1 MKRSRAALL
10 LIDVINDLEFPGSA
24 PLVRAA
30 ERVAPRIERL
40 ATRARAARVPV
51 IYVNDNFGRWR
62 SDLRATVDECTAE
75 GKAGRSVG
83 LRLRPHA
90 GDYFVLKPK
99 HSGFLFT
106 PLELLLAD
114 LGVRSL
120 VLSGFATD
128 LCVLFT
134 AHDAHMRGF
143 ELWVPSDA
151 TAANSPA
158 ITRNA
163 LGHLRTA
170 LQAHTPKAASI
181 DFARLERRAPR
192 QRRRTA
198 ARTAR

>member
-1 MKRSRAALL
+1 MKHSRAALL
-10 LIDVINDLEFPGSA
+10 LIDVINDLEVPGSA

-40 ATRARAARVPV
+40 AARARDAGVPV

-62 SDLRATVDECTAE
+62 SDFRATVDGCTAE
-75 GKAGRSVG
+75 GKAGRSVAH
-83 LRLRPHA
+83 RLRPHD

-114 LGVRSL
+114 LGVRGL
-120 VLSGFATD
+120 VLTGFATD

-163 LGHLRTA
+163 LQHLRTA
-170 LQAHTPKAASI
+170 LQAHTPRAASI
-181 DFARLERRAPR
+181 DFARIERRAPR
-192 QRRRTA
+192 PRRRTA
-198 ARTAR
+198 TRRAR